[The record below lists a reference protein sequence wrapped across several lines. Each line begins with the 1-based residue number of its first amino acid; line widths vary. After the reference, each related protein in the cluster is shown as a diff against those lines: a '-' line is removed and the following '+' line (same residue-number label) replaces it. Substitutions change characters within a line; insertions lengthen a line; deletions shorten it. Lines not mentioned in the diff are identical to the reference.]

1 MSAPEETR
9 PGVWSSLKRVLDGLL
24 ATVENRV
31 KLISVELQE
40 EKCRLV
46 EAILLAAGVAT
57 FGIMTLTLITFTLVA
72 LFWDSARMT
81 VLVALGVVYL
91 GVTIVLWRALQAR
104 LKGRIAFAGTL
115 DELKKDRSC
124 LGTDH

>member
-9 PGVWSSLKRVLDGLL
+9 TGVWSSLKRVVDGLL

-46 EAILLAAGVAT
+46 EAILLAAGMAA

-81 VLVALGVVYL
+81 VLVALCVVYL
-91 GVTIVLWRALQAR
+91 GVTIAMWRALQTR
-104 LKGRIAFAGTL
+104 LKGRTAFAGTL

-124 LGTDH
+124 LGTDN